1 MVLAEV
7 GLGAFPP
14 GAHEPV
20 IQTGADGGAYQRNHA
35 TRPLLNHLSAGAR
48 GDTLDDAW
56 DELVDN
62 FFLQKFAADIDSG
75 RAGGGDPE
83 FGDFAIGVEL
93 KTVNQAQLLNRAH
106 GDGGKDAEIGDDGDQ
121 PAKAEAG
128 ALNGCESHSAVNY
141 IVGHRV
147 EFAYLERIY
156 SVIAADGHP
165 VSSSEL
171 YQESCRINLNRGVG
185 ARQARDQRL
194 FGASAQPRFGFR
206 IGHCINHSAAR
217 RRMPSGHSSPCASIT
232 VTPKNIM
239 STGKLQ
245 IVPLGGLGEFGMNCM
260 AVRWG
265 DDIIVID
272 AGLMFPEAELLGVD
286 IVVPDI
292 SYLIE
297 NRQRVRGIILT
308 HGHEDHIGALPWIL
322 SELKVP
328 VWGTEF
334 TLAYVEDKLDEHGL
348 LEDADLREM
357 HAGER
362 FKAGVFTVHPIRVT
376 HSLVDCVALAIHT
389 PLGVIIHTGDFK
401 VDPTPTDNHL
411 FDLHSF
417 AEYGKQGVLALFQDS
432 TNVER
437 KGYTPSERAVRRK
450 FDEVFAHTQRR
461 LFISC
466 FSSSIHRIRLAVEL
480 AHQHGRKVAFVG
492 RSMNNSAEIA
502 EDLGYLEIPDG
513 LVINPGEMK
522 NFPPEKVCVMIS
534 GTQGEPM
541 SALSRAAV
549 DNHKHAKIE
558 KGDTVVLSSRI
569 IPGNEKTI
577 YRMIDHL
584 FRREA
589 HVIYEDST
597 SPPIHVSGH
606 ASQEELKLIIN
617 LVKPKYFIPVHGEYR
632 QLKLHAEM
640 AGAMHSS
647 VGKVM
652 LIESGDILEFDEH
665 NARKA
670 GRVNVGRVCIDSGSR
685 TDVVEDLII
694 KDRRHLSED
703 GIVLPIIAINKLTGR
718 VETAPEIVTRG
729 FNPGED
735 GLLDGARRIVEDT
748 LAHSSEEEKADY
760 GVIKEKIRADLK
772 RYISRQTQKRPLIM
786 PVILEI

>member
-1 MVLAEV
+1 M
-7 GLGAFPP
+7 
-14 GAHEPV
+14 
-20 IQTGADGGAYQRNHA
+20 
-35 TRPLLNHLSAGAR
+35 
-48 GDTLDDAW
+48 
-56 DELVDN
+56 
-62 FFLQKFAADIDSG
+62 
-75 RAGGGDPE
+75 
-83 FGDFAIGVEL
+83 
-93 KTVNQAQLLNRAH
+93 
-106 GDGGKDAEIGDDGDQ
+106 
-121 PAKAEAG
+121 
-128 ALNGCESHSAVNY
+128 
-141 IVGHRV
+141 
-147 EFAYLERIY
+147 
-156 SVIAADGHP
+156 
-165 VSSSEL
+165 
-171 YQESCRINLNRGVG
+171 
-185 ARQARDQRL
+185 
-194 FGASAQPRFGFR
+194 
-206 IGHCINHSAAR
+206 
-217 RRMPSGHSSPCASIT
+217 
-232 VTPKNIM
+232 
-239 STGKLQ
+239 TGKLQ
-245 IVPLGGLGEFGMNCM
+245 IIPLGGLGEFGMNCM

-297 NRQRVRGIILT
+297 NRQRVRGIVLT
-308 HGHEDHIGALPWIL
+308 HGHEDHIGGLPFVL
-322 SELKVP
+322 SELNVP
-328 VWGTEF
+328 VYGTEF

-348 LEDADLREM
+348 LDDAELHEM
-357 HAGER
+357 RPNER
-362 FKAGVFTVHPIRVT
+362 FKLGPFTIHPIHVT

-401 VDPTPTDNHL
+401 VDPTPTDNKI

-417 AEYGKQGVLALFQDS
+417 AEYGKNGVLALFQDS

-450 FDEVFAHTQRR
+450 FDEVFAHTKRR

-466 FSSSIHRIRLAVEL
+466 FSSSIHRIKLAVDL
-480 AHQHGRKVAFVG
+480 AYQHGRKIAFLG

-502 EDLGYLEIPDG
+502 EDLGYIEIPEG

-522 NFPPEKVCVMIS
+522 NFPPEKVCVLIS

-589 HVIYEDST
+589 YVIYDDGT
-597 SPPIHVSGH
+597 YPPVHVSGH
-606 ASQEELKLIIN
+606 ASQDELKLIIN
-617 LVKPKYFIPVHGEYR
+617 LVKPRYFIPIHGEYR

-640 AGAMHSS
+640 AGAMHGS

-652 LIESGDILEFDEH
+652 LIESGDILEFDEVG
-665 NARKA
+665 ARKA
-670 GRVNVGRVCIDSGSR
+670 GRVNIGRVCIDSGNR

-703 GIVLPIIAINKLTGR
+703 GIVLPIIAIHKLTGR
-718 VETAPEIVTRG
+718 IETSPEIVTRG

-735 GLLDGARRIVEDT
+735 GLLEGARQIVMDT
-748 LAHSSEEEKADY
+748 LDQSSEEEKADY
-760 GVIKEKIRADLK
+760 GVIKEKIRTDLK
-772 RYISRQTQKRPLIM
+772 RYISKQTQRRPLIM
-786 PVILEI
+786 PVILEV

>member
-1 MVLAEV
+1 
-7 GLGAFPP
+7 
-14 GAHEPV
+14 
-20 IQTGADGGAYQRNHA
+20 
-35 TRPLLNHLSAGAR
+35 
-48 GDTLDDAW
+48 
-56 DELVDN
+56 
-62 FFLQKFAADIDSG
+62 
-75 RAGGGDPE
+75 
-83 FGDFAIGVEL
+83 
-93 KTVNQAQLLNRAH
+93 
-106 GDGGKDAEIGDDGDQ
+106 
-121 PAKAEAG
+121 
-128 ALNGCESHSAVNY
+128 
-141 IVGHRV
+141 
-147 EFAYLERIY
+147 
-156 SVIAADGHP
+156 
-165 VSSSEL
+165 
-171 YQESCRINLNRGVG
+171 
-185 ARQARDQRL
+185 
-194 FGASAQPRFGFR
+194 
-206 IGHCINHSAAR
+206 
-217 RRMPSGHSSPCASIT
+217 MP
-232 VTPKNIM
+232 
-239 STGKLQ
+239 TGKLH

-297 NRQRVRGIILT
+297 NRQRVRAIILT

-334 TLAYVEDKLDEHGL
+334 TLALLEDKLEEHGL
-348 LEDADLREM
+348 LEDADLREIRP
-357 HAGER
+357 GER
-362 FKAGVFTVHPIRVT
+362 FKVGPFTIHPIHVT

-389 PLGVIIHTGDFK
+389 PLGVLIHTGDFK
-401 VDPTPTDNHL
+401 VDPTPTDNKM
-411 FDLHSF
+411 FDLHAF

-450 FDEVFAHTQRR
+450 FDEVFAHTKRR

-466 FSSSIHRIRLAVEL
+466 FSSSIHRIKLAVEL
-480 AHQHGRKVAFVG
+480 AWQHGRKVAFVG
-492 RSMNNSAEIA
+492 RSMTNTSEIA
-502 EDLGYLEIPDG
+502 EDLGYIEIPEG
-513 LVINPGEMK
+513 LLIHPGEMK
-522 NFPPEKVCVMIS
+522 NYPPEKVCVMIS

-569 IPGNEKTI
+569 IPGNEKAI
-577 YRMIDHL
+577 YRMVDHL
-584 FRREA
+584 FRRQA
-589 HVIYEDST
+589 HVIYEDGS

-606 ASQEELKLIIN
+606 GSQEELKLIIN
-617 LVKPKYFIPVHGEYR
+617 LVKPKYFIPIHGEYR

-647 VGKVM
+647 VGSVM
-652 LIESGDILEFDEH
+652 LIESGDILELDELG
-665 NARKA
+665 ARKT
-670 GRVNVGRVCIDSGSR
+670 GRINVGRVCIDSGSR

-703 GIVLPIIAINKLTGR
+703 GIVLPIIAINKLSGR
-718 VETAPEIVTRG
+718 VESSPEIVTRG
-729 FNPGED
+729 FAPGED
-735 GLLDGARRIVEDT
+735 GFVDGARQLVMQT
-748 LAHSSEEEKADY
+748 LELSSDEEKADY

-772 RYISRQTQKRPLIM
+772 RYISKQTQKRPLIM

>member
-1 MVLAEV
+1 MA
-7 GLGAFPP
+7 
-14 GAHEPV
+14 
-20 IQTGADGGAYQRNHA
+20 
-35 TRPLLNHLSAGAR
+35 
-48 GDTLDDAW
+48 
-56 DELVDN
+56 
-62 FFLQKFAADIDSG
+62 
-75 RAGGGDPE
+75 
-83 FGDFAIGVEL
+83 
-93 KTVNQAQLLNRAH
+93 
-106 GDGGKDAEIGDDGDQ
+106 
-121 PAKAEAG
+121 
-128 ALNGCESHSAVNY
+128 
-141 IVGHRV
+141 
-147 EFAYLERIY
+147 
-156 SVIAADGHP
+156 
-165 VSSSEL
+165 
-171 YQESCRINLNRGVG
+171 
-185 ARQARDQRL
+185 
-194 FGASAQPRFGFR
+194 
-206 IGHCINHSAAR
+206 
-217 RRMPSGHSSPCASIT
+217 
-232 VTPKNIM
+232 
-239 STGKLQ
+239 TGKLQ

-322 SELKVP
+322 SELNVP

-334 TLAYVEDKLDEHGL
+334 TLAYIEDKLDEHSL
-348 LEDADLREM
+348 LDNADLREM
-357 HAGER
+357 RAGEG
-362 FKAGVFTVHPIRVT
+362 FKVGIFTIHPIRVT

-389 PLGVIIHTGDFK
+389 PLGTVIHTGDFK
-401 VDPTPTDNHL
+401 VDPTPTDNRL
-411 FDLHSF
+411 FDLHAF

-437 KGYTPSERAVRRK
+437 KGYTPSERAIRRK
-450 FDEVFAHTQRR
+450 FDEVFAHTRRR

-466 FSSSIHRIRLAVEL
+466 FSSSIHRIKLAVDL
-480 AHQHGRKVAFVG
+480 AYEHGRKVAFIG

-502 EDLGYLEIPDG
+502 EDLGYIEIPDG
-513 LVINPGEMK
+513 LVIHPGDMK
-522 NFPPEKVCVMIS
+522 NFPPEKVCVLIS

-549 DNHKHAKIE
+549 NNHKHAKIE
-558 KGDTVVLSSRI
+558 KDDTVVLSSRI

-589 HVIYEDST
+589 HVIYDDGS

-617 LVKPKYFIPVHGEYR
+617 LVRPKYFIPIHGEYR

-640 AGAMHSS
+640 AGAMHGS

-652 LIESGDILEFDEH
+652 LIESGDVLEFDELG
-665 NARKA
+665 ARKA

-685 TDVVEDLII
+685 TDVVEDLVIR
-694 KDRRHLSED
+694 DRRHLSED
-703 GIVLPIIAINKLTGR
+703 GIVLPIIAINKLSGR
-718 VETAPEIVTRG
+718 VESTPEIVTRG
-729 FNPGED
+729 FAVGDN
-735 GLLDGARRIVEDT
+735 GLMDGARQVVMQT
-748 LAHSSEEEKADY
+748 LEQSSEEEKGDY

-772 RYISRQTQKRPLIM
+772 RYISKQTQKRPLIM

>member
-1 MVLAEV
+1 
-7 GLGAFPP
+7 
-14 GAHEPV
+14 
-20 IQTGADGGAYQRNHA
+20 
-35 TRPLLNHLSAGAR
+35 
-48 GDTLDDAW
+48 
-56 DELVDN
+56 
-62 FFLQKFAADIDSG
+62 
-75 RAGGGDPE
+75 
-83 FGDFAIGVEL
+83 
-93 KTVNQAQLLNRAH
+93 
-106 GDGGKDAEIGDDGDQ
+106 
-121 PAKAEAG
+121 
-128 ALNGCESHSAVNY
+128 
-141 IVGHRV
+141 
-147 EFAYLERIY
+147 
-156 SVIAADGHP
+156 
-165 VSSSEL
+165 
-171 YQESCRINLNRGVG
+171 
-185 ARQARDQRL
+185 
-194 FGASAQPRFGFR
+194 
-206 IGHCINHSAAR
+206 
-217 RRMPSGHSSPCASIT
+217 MP
-232 VTPKNIM
+232 
-239 STGKLQ
+239 TGKLH

-265 DDIIVID
+265 DDILVID
-272 AGLMFPEAELLGVD
+272 AGLMFPESELLGVD

-297 NRQRVRGIILT
+297 NREHVRAIILT

-322 SELKVP
+322 SELQVP

-334 TLAYVEDKLDEHGL
+334 TLAYVEDKLEEHEL
-348 LEDADLREM
+348 LDSADLREIR
-357 HAGER
+357 AGER
-362 FKAGVFTVHPIRVT
+362 FRVGPFTIHPIQVT

-389 PLGVIIHTGDFK
+389 PLGVIMHTGDFK
-401 VDPTPTDNHL
+401 VDPTPTDNKL

-417 AEYGKQGVLALFQDS
+417 AEYGKEGVLALFQDS

-450 FDEVFAHTQRR
+450 FDEVFARTQRR

-466 FSSSIHRIRLAVEL
+466 FSSSIHRIKLAVEL
-480 AHQHGRKVAFVG
+480 AYEHGRKVAFIG
-492 RSMNNSAEIA
+492 RSMISSAEIA
-502 EDLGYLEIPDG
+502 EDLGYVEIPNG
-513 LVINPGEMK
+513 LLIHPGEIK
-522 NFPPEKVCVMIS
+522 NFAPEKTCVLIS

-589 HVIYEDST
+589 HVIYEDGS
-597 SPPIHVSGH
+597 SPPVHVSGH

-640 AGAMHSS
+640 AAAMRGS
-647 VGKVM
+647 VGSVI
-652 LIESGDILEFDEH
+652 LIESGDILEFDELG
-665 NARKA
+665 ARKT

-685 TDVVEDLII
+685 TDVVEDLVI

-718 VETAPEIVTRG
+718 VETSPEIVTRG
-729 FNPGED
+729 FAAGEN
-735 GLLDGARRIVEDT
+735 GFMDGARQTVMQT
-748 LAHSSEEEKADY
+748 LDISSDEEKADY

-772 RYISRQTQKRPLIM
+772 RYISKQTQRRPLIM